1 MAFIF
6 KVSNYMDFPPFDLF
20 CSVPGNAIW
29 DSLSFLNQCL
39 GFAKYPHLAS
49 LLAAKRIDALFFVP
63 LCTT

>member
-6 KVSNYMDFPPFDLF
+6 KVLNIMDFPPFDLF

-29 DSLSFLNQCL
+29 DSLSFLNQRL
-39 GFAKYPHLAS
+39 GFEKYPHLAS
-49 LLAAKRIDALFFVP
+49 LLAVERIGALFFVL